1 MKRLLG
7 LALLMAASA
16 CTTTPEIEAPV
27 KDPAAAWRTHSAR
40 METIRDWDI
49 EGRIAIRSYNEAVNA
64 NLRWQQQGDRYEI
77 DLSGPFGSGAVHLS
91 GAPGAVRLKTDDK
104 DMVADNAETLLY
116 QVTGLLVP
124 IESLK
129 YWIRG
134 LPQPGSDGRQALDPQ
149 GRLAQ
154 VEQDRWKVRFRAYAP
169 VSHQQMPVKVFV
181 DNHQLSVRIVID
193 KWSLPQ
199 S

>member
-7 LALLMAASA
+7 LALLMAVSA
-16 CTTTPEIEAPV
+16 CSTVPHIEAPV
-27 KDPAAAWRTHSAR
+27 KDPAAAWRAHSAQ
-40 METIRDWDI
+40 MAAIHDWDI

-64 NLRWQQQGDRYEI
+64 NLRWQQTGDRYEI

-91 GAPGAVRLKTDDK
+91 GAPGAVRLKTDDQ

-134 LPQPGSDGRQALDPQ
+134 LPQPDSGGSQNLDPQ
-149 GRLAQ
+149 GRLAW

-169 VSHQQMPVKVFV
+169 VSSQQLPVKVFV

>member
-1 MKRLLG
+1 M
-7 LALLMAASA
+7 
-16 CTTTPEIEAPV
+16 EA
-27 KDPAAAWRTHSAR
+27 
-40 METIRDWDI
+40 IRSWDI

-64 NLRWQQQGDRYEI
+64 NLRWQQDGDNYEI
-77 DLSGPFGSGAVHLS
+77 YLSGPFGSGAVHLT
-91 GAPGAVRLKTDDK
+91 GVPGAVRLKTDGE

-134 LPQPGSDGRQALDPQ
+134 LPQPDGGGSQSLDPQ

-154 VEQDRWKVRFRAYAP
+154 IQQDRWKVRFRAYAD
-169 VSHQQMPVKVFV
+169 VSRQQLPVKVFV

>member
-7 LALLMAASA
+7 LALLAALGA
-16 CTTTPEIEAPV
+16 CTTAPLSEAPA
-27 KDPAAAWRTHSAR
+27 KDPAAAWRRHSAR
-40 METIRDWDI
+40 MAAIHDWDI

-64 NLRWQQQGDRYEI
+64 NLRWQQHGDDYQI
-77 DLSGPFGSGAVHLS
+77 HLSGPFGSGAVYLS
-91 GAPGAVRLKTDDK
+91 GTPGAVRLKTDDQE
-104 DMVADNAETLLY
+104 MVADNAETLLY
-116 QVTGLLVP
+116 QATGLLVP

-134 LPQPGSDGRQALDPQ
+134 LPQPDSGSTQALDPQ
-149 GRLAQ
+149 GRLARI
-154 VEQDRWKVRFRAYAP
+154 EQGRWKVRFRAYAP
-169 VSHQQMPVKVFV
+169 VSRQQLPAKVFV

-193 KWSLPQ
+193 KWSLPR

>member
-1 MKRLLG
+1 MKRFLG
-7 LALLMAASA
+7 LALLVAVSA
-16 CTTTPEIEAPV
+16 CTTAPMVEAPV
-27 KDPAAAWRTHSAR
+27 KDPAAAWLKHSAR
-40 METIRDWDI
+40 MTAIHNWDI
-49 EGRIAIRSYNEAVNA
+49 EGRIAIRSYKEAVNA
-64 NLRWQQQGDRYEI
+64 NLRWQQQGDNYEI

-91 GAPGAVRLKTDDK
+91 GEPGAVRLKTDAQ

-134 LPQPGSDGRQALDPQ
+134 LPQPDSGSSQNLDAQ
-149 GRLAQ
+149 GRLARI
-154 VEQDRWKVRFRAYAP
+154 EQDRWKVRFRAYAD
-169 VSHQQMPVKVFV
+169 VSRQQLPVKVFV

-193 KWSLPQ
+193 KWSLP
-199 S
+199 ST